1 MLQTEMWSII
11 VSIMVTL
18 FIFAVI
24 LGVRLVTVSQR
35 LRVADHEIDQLMQK
49 LNLPEEDLLQFQ
61 ETVNASKKQE
71 IAFKQLNSRIDVLIN
86 EGSESP
92 LVSETRI

>member
-1 MLQTEMWSII
+1 MPQTEMWSII

-71 IAFKQLNSRIDVLIN
+71 IAFKQLNSRIDVLMN
-86 EGSESP
+86 EGSE
-92 LVSETRI
+92 